1 MYGPGGKYNLFSGK
15 DASRALA
22 KWSMSKEDLTDDLVR
37 KVCVTSCVIVL
48 NKDLEISSSLV
59 QVAEWRSGSVLGP

>member
-1 MYGPGGKYNLFSGK
+1 MFSGK

-37 KVCVTSCVIVL
+37 KACVTTCVIV
-48 NKDLEISSSLV
+48 
-59 QVAEWRSGSVLGP
+59 

>member
-37 KVCVTSCVIVL
+37 K
-48 NKDLEISSSLV
+48 SL
-59 QVAEWRSGSVLGP
+59 RDNLRHSVE